1 MGYLSK
7 EDINIMAINL
17 VRIIKYIQKI
27 KKYIL
32 CSFISNNH
40 K

>member
-1 MGYLSK
+1 MGYLAK
-7 EDINIMAINL
+7 EDINIMALNL

-27 KKYIL
+27 KTYIL
-32 CSFISNNH
+32 NIFISNSC